1 MATTT
6 VVVRKVTDG
15 TEAERILDA
24 LDAAVELPSD
34 RLSAG
39 RRYALPGR
47 VQMDRPSAVAA
58 LKGELEKISP
68 TWSNHVTIRGI
79 G

>member
-6 VVVRKVTDG
+6 VVVRKVTTG
-15 TEAERILDA
+15 AEAERILDA

-34 RLSAG
+34 RLSHG
-39 RRYALPGR
+39 RRYTLRAR
-47 VQMDRPSAVAA
+47 RQVDRASAVAT

-68 TWSNHVTIRGI
+68 AWSTHVTIRGI
-79 G
+79 E

>member
-1 MATTT
+1 VVTT
-6 VVVRKVTDG
+6 VVVRMLRSG

-34 RLSAG
+34 RLSSG
-39 RRYALPGR
+39 RRYALR
-47 VQMDRPSAVAA
+47 ARRQVDRASAVTA
-58 LKGELEKISP
+58 LEAELDKISP
-68 TWSNHVTIRGI
+68 TWSTHVTIRGI

>member
-6 VVVRKVTDG
+6 VVVRKVTAG

-34 RLSAG
+34 RLSHG
-39 RRYALPGR
+39 RRYTLR
-47 VQMDRPSAVAA
+47 DRQQVDRASAVAT
-58 LKGELEKISP
+58 LEEELAKISP
-68 TWSNHVTIRGI
+68 TWSTHVTIRGVK
-79 G
+79 